1 MLLTAVKPDI
11 MQSSFVSD
19 YMEECRDL
27 VTAEIER
34 IMPHNRYQPILYDL
48 MLEYP
53 RRAGKALR
61 PSLCIATCRA
71 MGGRLQDVLRT
82 AAVLELFHNA
92 FLIHDDIE
100 DGSLMRRGLP
110 TLHREYGVSIA
121 INVGD
126 GIFALCVQPLLD
138 NMEELGIGKSLR
150 ILELVSRM
158 VRESVEGQAIELDW
172 IRRDCWELRDRDYC
186 LMAYKKTCWY
196 TFVAPMLISG
206 IIVGTTRAQTALLSK
221 YASYVGVAFQIQDD
235 VLNLVGDENQYGK
248 ESCGDLWEGKYTLIL
263 LHMLRS
269 AKMSERRE
277 CIRILR
283 QPRANKTGAEVDY
296 LNHLICRYG
305 SIEYAKDVAR
315 HLARKAQQVFERTSE
330 YIAPSIHRDFLNAMA
345 DLVIARVK

>member
-1 MLLTAVKPDI
+1 MSTL
-11 MQSSFVSD
+11 SE
-19 YMEECRDL
+19 YMEECRAL
-27 VTAEIER
+27 VIAEIEQFV
-34 IMPHNRYQPILYDL
+34 PHNRYRPILYDL

-110 TLHREYGVSIA
+110 TLHRDYGVSIA

-126 GIFALCVQPLLD
+126 GIFALCLQPLLD
-138 NMEELGIGKSLR
+138 NMEELGIGKALR
-150 ILELVSRM
+150 ILELISRM

-172 IRRDCWELRDRDYC
+172 IRHQRYDLRDRDYC

-206 IIVGTTRAQTALLSK
+206 TIVGATPAQMARLRK
-221 YASYVGVAFQIQDD
+221 YAAYTGVAFQIQDD
-235 VLNLVGDENQYGK
+235 LLNLVGDERHYGK
-248 ESCGDLWEGKYTLIL
+248 ESCGDLWEGKYTLML
-263 LHMLRS
+263 LHMLRQ
-269 AKMSERRE
+269 AAPHERQR
-277 CIRILR
+277 CVRILQ
-283 QPRANKTGAEVDY
+283 QPREAKTEADVGY
-296 LNHLICRYG
+296 LYHLICRYG
-305 SIEYAKDVAR
+305 SIDYAREVAR
-315 HLARKAQQVFERTSE
+315 HLACKARHDFEKTTTFIE
-330 YIAPSIHRDFLNAMA
+330 PSVHRDFLAAMA
-345 DLVIARVK
+345 GHVIERVH